1 MINTTWKIMFFW
13 FFGTLTVFYHSTFT
27 PKHSKEQCH
36 PLNKR
41 VIILYLLQRQYKN
54 RFQPNEWQS
63 KWKEYTECLVTDGP
77 HGTFQPKSI
86 QRVDQLLSNFCCAL
100 ACCCA
105 PEHRKK
111 PKWSRH
117 KFHACRHKRYSTW
130 QQPICYGIIMAKVD
144 LGHQKVGV

>member
-1 MINTTWKIMFFW
+1 MINTAWKIMFFW

-63 KWKEYTECLVTDGP
+63 KWKEYTECLGHKYEFTADVFALLLLLGLLFSFAMTSGFYYWP
-77 HGTFQPKSI
+77 GGLEPVCCKKRQKIVP
-86 QRVDQLLSNFCCAL
+86 DQLLVCGVGDL
-100 ACCCA
+100 W
-105 PEHRKK
+105 R
-111 PKWSRH
+111 
-117 KFHACRHKRYSTW
+117 TW
-130 QQPICYGIIMAKVD
+130 RIPNWF
-144 LGHQKVGV
+144 